1 MAGTI
6 STAKLKVSSTGAK
19 GVAGQLDQVGKAT
32 ERVGRAQTRLGQA
45 SAASGRQ
52 FAAQASGLGG
62 LVAAY
67 AGAAATVFAL
77 QAAFDALNKAARAET
92 IIQGTKAL
100 ALEIG
105 QSGPK
110 ILKEVKAITQGQIEL
125 SEAAQNINIALSA
138 GFNTEQISRLTKVS
152 LGASRALGRNL
163 TDALQRV
170 VRGAAKL
177 EPELLDELGIFTRID
192 PAVNKYAQRLGVAAT
207 TLTDFERRQAFVN
220 AVITEGERK
229 FSAIDTTSKSTQK
242 SLEQLQTQIQELGL
256 QFGQFISNAL
266 LPLVNF
272 FKNNVGNTLLLFG
285 GILALVFGKATEIVG
300 NFAKNGINNM
310 SDFAAKFADSAAKA
324 KGATDT
330 IIKGQKDLAAEV
342 AKNKRG
348 LGGAASFTQGLT
360 RDLSSE
366 AAGARRRFLSGE
378 DIDPRQRAKDTQVL
392 TRAQQSLAAA
402 GRKNSLAYDDAG
414 KILKTYAA
422 AETQAGTKAK
432 FLTAASVKLQGAI
445 KGVAAAAA
453 VAGKVLN
460 VAFLAFGAAQL
471 IGSIFDVDLIG
482 MITDAFKDLSQKSAD
497 LKNGLVGLT
506 VAAAGGGTAL
516 ADAIKR
522 ITVDEKVLEKI
533 PEKIRKIS
541 AAIED
546 DAKKSLGLKD
556 QVGFS
561 STIQIERELMAR
573 QELGRAEVALADARK
588 ANNAEDVESAKVRI
602 QIIEAII
609 KRIGLFSAELTG
621 LAGELQ
627 RSTGL
632 AGDKVAD
639 SFRAGA
645 LGVEQLNGKLF
656 IAGVELD
663 KVNGKFTSTDLPKSQ
678 QEAVDA
684 QIIFNSVLKETN
696 EAFSAGALN
705 SDKLSAKIAGLSSQI
720 LEIEK
725 KGGLA
730 GISPGPGAV
739 REATKLREEVE
750 KLRDLQI
757 ELKSLESISKGIAK
771 AFSSAFTALDTAP
784 FKGVIDLSGNLA
796 ENTEQ
801 AKKNQADF
809 LTSIIKTNK
818 EFADQVKNQKE
829 GEKLDSI
836 ITERAQNY
844 NLAVKAAAGSIIE
857 YYQTAQKVVQ
867 AEKVKA
873 QQLDKQL
880 QSLKEQQVIQKMQRD
895 NASAVETEKQL
906 RDAAQA
912 RFNQEEKALGLRQLT
927 FDLAQKELDAAEKLA
942 KAQAAN
948 DATRLK
954 IAQIGRQTGANA
966 NEAARGLNQGILE
979 NQLAI
984 LNEKS
989 FKDQTAINAKKREL
1003 IELERQFADERFA
1016 EQKSLIESELAD
1028 SLQQLETQKGI
1039 EKERLNRLNDEK
1051 SALDQFNT
1059 DQLALFDRQ
1068 SALET
1073 QKLTDQKAQLERER
1087 QIALFRASAQLTA
1100 SQADENIFN
1109 QQSQLTL
1116 AQLKGYQSFTET
1128 VNTFVSATGD
1138 KSPFVQAVAEILGVA
1153 QGADAGT
1160 AFRDNLVKIPQQT
1173 SDALLEAITST
1184 QGNINK
1190 QGEIFKLQRKGI
1202 TDQALGENNLNNL
1215 RQSGITG
1222 QIENQQKL
1230 RIIERDILSTTLA
1243 GKAQELAAEIKLQ
1256 QTKLDGLPLQELELR
1271 AQATQK
1277 IEELDQQRIKTL
1289 ETLNQR
1295 VDTLARSEDRLGQAL
1310 DQSQSIVKES
1320 FTGAFMKL
1328 NDALIDGSIT
1338 MGMVANTF
1346 KDMVG
1351 NMLREIQQAVFRKT
1365 IVDPLTNAISG
1376 SIPGLGSLFGG
1387 GINPAA
1393 VVSGN
1398 VGAPGMVAAAGG
1410 RVHMAGG
1417 GLKRDRVPAMLEPG
1431 EFVMRKE
1438 AVKQAGVG
1446 TMMRMN
1452 AAPQQL
1458 QSGGKVMQGNAT
1470 YSVARAMELEAMG
1483 LSPSQARSV
1492 AQDEAD
1498 KSKSVGGAFSFSD
1511 NVINNMRGVPSI
1523 SKPAPGE
1530 ALRAVQDMLGIGKQ
1544 SSLTPTTD
1552 GITNVGLFDSLTGNQ
1567 SKSKQN
1573 SLIDRFK
1580 NTKPRTKPQGAGS
1593 FFKGVY
1599 NSVADAVGLNTIATA
1614 GQSVKGF
1621 YDSSSVYSDSGAK
1634 VGSASAPVSKGVDP
1648 MTPGLSELANSLM
1661 ENNKLSVDD
1670 AMTVAMGIVESKES
1684 FNPKGNLAGML
1695 GADGFRG
1702 IPISI
1707 IGAILGLDV
1716 PNVFARAPSMPTNQ
1730 QGKARLEV
1738 NRRTGQMATGYKGF
1752 KAGDVTNSG
1761 NFMRADETGVV
1772 SGIDPFALDKLGYS
1786 GGVAATM
1793 GGSKGFRAA
1802 GSPVEFS
1809 SISDFITAN
1818 FVAPGRQSA
1827 LTTQEYNSMSESG
1840 RSDYAPGLQGSRAIS
1855 ATQQAQLNQFGGYRS
1870 NLGGYTIPGGRFSGS
1885 IGAPNAGL
1893 VSRIETSRSL
1903 GVFDGRGRDSDG
1915 GLGFASDG
1923 VVGGVSKSG
1932 EEAGFSNYG
1941 NYSDYGGYEDDFA
1954 SGGLVRLKK
1963 YAGGGA
1969 VQSRDRV
1976 PALLEPGEF
1985 VMRRPAAKAI
1995 GGAALNQMNATGKNL
2010 TPPNIQVNLNNQGAP
2025 KNVDSAAPRI
2035 QGDKIIIDMITRDLR
2050 NNGPI
2055 KKSLRK

>member
-1 MAGTI
+1 M
-6 STAKLKVSSTGAK
+6 
-19 GVAGQLDQVGKAT
+19 
-32 ERVGRAQTRLGQA
+32 
-45 SAASGRQ
+45 
-52 FAAQASGLGG
+52 
-62 LVAAY
+62 
-67 AGAAATVFAL
+67 
-77 QAAFDALNKAARAET
+77 
-92 IIQGTKAL
+92 
-100 ALEIG
+100 
-105 QSGPK
+105 
-110 ILKEVKAITQGQIEL
+110 
-125 SEAAQNINIALSA
+125 
-138 GFNTEQISRLTKVS
+138 
-152 LGASRALGRNL
+152 
-163 TDALQRV
+163 
-170 VRGAAKL
+170 
-177 EPELLDELGIFTRID
+177 
-192 PAVNKYAQRLGVAAT
+192 
-207 TLTDFERRQAFVN
+207 
-220 AVITEGERK
+220 
-229 FSAIDTTSKSTQK
+229 
-242 SLEQLQTQIQELGL
+242 
-256 QFGQFISNAL
+256 
-266 LPLVNF
+266 
-272 FKNNVGNTLLLFG
+272 
-285 GILALVFGKATEIVG
+285 
-300 NFAKNGINNM
+300 
-310 SDFAAKFADSAAKA
+310 
-324 KGATDT
+324 
-330 IIKGQKDLAAEV
+330 
-342 AKNKRG
+342 
-348 LGGAASFTQGLT
+348 
-360 RDLSSE
+360 
-366 AAGARRRFLSGE
+366 SGE

-392 TRAQQSLAAA
+392 TKAQQSLAAA
-402 GRKNSLAYDDAG
+402 GRQNSAAYDDAG

-432 FLTAASVKLQGAI
+432 FLTAASVKLQVAI

-453 VAGKVLN
+453 IAGKVLN

-471 IGSIFDVDLIG
+471 VGSLFDVDLIG
-482 MITDAFKDLSQKSAD
+482 MITDAFKDLSQRTAD
-497 LKNGLVGLT
+497 LNNGLVGLT

-516 ADAIKR
+516 SDAIKR
-522 ITVDEKVLEKI
+522 ITVDEKVLEEI
-533 PEKIRKIS
+533 PKKIREIS

-546 DAKKSLGLKD
+546 DAKRSLGLKD

-573 QELGRAEVALADARK
+573 QELGRAEVELADARK

-602 QIIEAII
+602 EIIEAII

-720 LEIEK
+720 LEIEE

-739 REATKLREEVE
+739 QEATKLREEVE
-750 KLRDLQI
+750 KLRDLQK

-801 AKKNQADF
+801 AKKNQAEF
-809 LTSIIKTNK
+809 LTSIIETNK
-818 EFADQVKNQKE
+818 KFADQVKNQRE

-836 ITERAQNY
+836 ITERAQNF

-912 RFNQEEKALGLRQLT
+912 RFNQEEKALELRQLT
-927 FDLAQKELDAAEKLA
+927 FDLAQKELVAAEKLA

-1003 IELERQFADERFA
+1003 IELERQYADERFA
-1016 EQKSLIESELAD
+1016 EQKSLIEAERDD
-1028 SLQQLETQKGI
+1028 SLTQLETQKGI

-1051 SALDQFNT
+1051 SALDQFNK

-1073 QKLTDQKAQLERER
+1073 QKLTDQKTQLERER
-1087 QIALFRASAQLTA
+1087 QIVLSRASAQLK
-1100 SQADENIFN
+1100 SSEADEKIFN
-1109 QQSQLTL
+1109 QQSQLTI

-1202 TDQALGENNLNNL
+1202 TDQALGESNLNNL
-1215 RQSGITG
+1215 KQDGVTD
-1222 QIENQQKL
+1222 QIQNQQKL

-1256 QTKLDGLPLQELELR
+1256 KTKLEGLPLQELELR

-1365 IVDPLTNAISG
+1365 IVDPLTDAISG

-1387 GINPAA
+1387 GGTPIKTP
-1393 VVSGN
+1393 
-1398 VGAPGMVAAAGG
+1398 AAGG
-1410 RVHMAGG
+1410 RVHMAQGG
-1417 GLKRDRVPAMLEPG
+1417 MPNAATMKRDRVPAMLEPG

-1438 AVKQAGVG
+1438 AVKQAGLG
-1446 TMMRMN
+1446 AMMRMN

-1458 QSGGKVMQGNAT
+1458 QSGGQVMQGNAT

-1483 LSPSQARSV
+1483 LSASQARAV
-1492 AQDEAD
+1492 AQDEAN
-1498 KSKSVGGAFSFSD
+1498 KSKSVGGAFSFS
-1511 NVINNMRGVPSI
+1511 NSKINSMKGAPST
-1523 SKPAPGE
+1523 STPATPSN
-1530 ALRAVQDMLGIGKQ
+1530 ALKAVQDMLGIGKQ
-1544 SSLTPTTD
+1544 SSLQTSGTTQ
-1552 GITNVGLFDSLTGNQ
+1552 TAGLFDFLDRGLSNSPSDVKSRQERFKGGKK
-1567 SKSKQN
+1567 SKSKEKGV
-1573 SLIDRFK
+1573 IDTVLGYVGLASAGIMNDASSAYSQFV
-1580 NTKPRTKPQGAGS
+1580 GGSGIAGS
-1593 FFKGVY
+1593 
-1599 NSVADAVGLNTIATA
+1599 VGLKPLERDPKIMEALLGGTKVTGAPSSTA
-1614 GQSVKGF
+1614 SVNQFELQNAITNK
-1621 YDSSSVYSDSGAK
+1621 AIQN
-1634 VGSASAPVSKGVDP
+1634 ASFDP
-1648 MTPGLSELANSLM
+1648 T
-1661 ENNKLSVDD
+1661 
-1670 AMTVAMGIVESKES
+1670 
-1684 FNPKGNLAGML
+1684 GNLANVL

-1707 IGAILGLDV
+1707 IGAMLGFDV
-1716 PNVFARAPSMPTNQ
+1716 PNLFARAPSPASLSAR
-1730 QGKARLEV
+1730 KARAV
-1738 NRRTGQMATGYKGF
+1738 VTQRTGQMPTGYKGSF
-1752 KAGDVTNSG
+1752 K
-1761 NFMRADETGVV
+1761 
-1772 SGIDPFALDKLGYS
+1772 
-1786 GGVAATM
+1786 
-1793 GGSKGFRAA
+1793 
-1802 GSPVEFS
+1802 
-1809 SISDFITAN
+1809 
-1818 FVAPGRQSA
+1818 PG
-1827 LTTQEYNSMSESG
+1827 
-1840 RSDYAPGLQGSRAIS
+1840 
-1855 ATQQAQLNQFGGYRS
+1855 
-1870 NLGGYTIPGGRFSGS
+1870 
-1885 IGAPNAGL
+1885 
-1893 VSRIETSRSL
+1893 
-1903 GVFDGRGRDSDG
+1903 
-1915 GLGFASDG
+1915 
-1923 VVGGVSKSG
+1923 
-1932 EEAGFSNYG
+1932 
-1941 NYSDYGGYEDDFA
+1941 
-1954 SGGLVRLKK
+1954 
-1963 YAGGGA
+1963 
-1969 VQSRDRV
+1969 
-1976 PALLEPGEF
+1976 
-1985 VMRRPAAKAI
+1985 
-1995 GGAALNQMNATGKNL
+1995 
-2010 TPPNIQVNLNNQGAP
+2010 
-2025 KNVDSAAPRI
+2025 
-2035 QGDKIIIDMITRDLR
+2035 
-2050 NNGPI
+2050 
-2055 KKSLRK
+2055 